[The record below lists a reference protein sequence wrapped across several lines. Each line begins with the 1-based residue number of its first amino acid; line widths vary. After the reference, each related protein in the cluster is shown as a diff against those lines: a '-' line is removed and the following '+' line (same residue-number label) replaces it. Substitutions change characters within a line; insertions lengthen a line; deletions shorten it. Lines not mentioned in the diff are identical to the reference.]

1 MSLAEPTRGHGDK
14 ETRRRYRLLVA
25 LSPCLLV
32 LLVLAATWK
41 LTLGDRIIARGDL
54 LLYFYP
60 LRDYASQAI
69 REGRL
74 PLWNPYTFMGAPFLA
89 NSQVGFFYPFNVL
102 TAWLPVERAVSWNI
116 ALHLIIATL
125 GTYALARRGF
135 AFSRVAA
142 LASAVAFGL
151 GGYLG
156 AQVEHLNQL
165 QALAWLPVGALL
177 VIGTAGQAARINQ
190 VSQVNQVGQVGNGAG
205 LALVIALQILA
216 GHMQSLYISLVTLGL
231 IALILT
237 IAGLWRSRPLNVEA
251 TSRAAT
257 PLLVVIAAAILAAA
271 ICGVQLLPTLE
282 LSRESARAGGLPF
295 NEAASFS
302 WRPWVIARALMPTYG
317 DPLFAEYVAY
327 LGASGLALALLG
339 GLGIRDWRLGVQARE
354 EAQSPISNLL
364 PLILVVIGFVL
375 ALGVATPLFGILYRF
390 IPGFNLF
397 RAQARWLIVFA
408 LGAALLV
415 GLGVQRLQHGLSTT
429 QARSWF
435 IAWLALIGLWIAG
448 LLIGARLSPE
458 PEYRA
463 LPDRNVMMGWI
474 VALGT
479 VTVWVACAWR
489 LEIGDWRLNR
499 NLQSLIPNL
508 FFLILALELLAA
520 SQFQP
525 YARAADRQALTSL
538 RPATAHLL
546 AEAEA
551 GTMRTG
557 RILAL
562 SSLFFDP
569 GDKVEQE
576 LLFGASLSADEI
588 YDRLIAAKHKEIMSP
603 NLSLYYR
610 LPGVDGYDG
619 GLLPTRRY
627 AEFVRQFA
635 TAPAGTID
643 GRLRE
648 WLTGPP
654 ANHWLEQMAVRYLI
668 ADKTQDVFLDGVY
681 YDLLFGTQITPI
693 TAGIP
698 LRPFPSTAL
707 GLVLSAE
714 NAQAGEAIA
723 TAEVR
728 FSSGEIQTFEI
739 RAGEPRT
746 PYFGV
751 RLRWER
757 RKTPLVISLRSLQS
771 ADDARITLRGMTGID
786 ETDGTFHLQMVTGD
800 HDMRLVHSGDVKIYE
815 NLRRAPR
822 VALQSG
828 QSAPIG
834 IEHVGGE
841 IVEERPEFVR
851 IRFPEPTPKSLPYRL
866 ILRDAC
872 FPGWVARV
880 DGVEMPIACAD
891 VLFRAIP
898 LPAGAREVTFRYEP
912 QSIRIGLIITIVG
925 GMLWLTFVALAGRHF
940 FMRGSSAS
948 RNPSPRKV
956 NEITST
962 ETTMATESR
971 KPG

>member
-1 MSLAEPTRGHGDK
+1 MHLLGRLAWPS
-14 ETRRRYRLLVA
+14 V
-25 LSPCLLV
+25 LV
-32 LLVLAATWK
+32 LLVLGATWK

-116 ALHLIIATL
+116 ALHLAIAAL
-125 GTYALARRGF
+125 GAYALARRGF
-135 AFSRVAA
+135 ALGRLAA
-142 LASAVAFGL
+142 FAGAVTFGL

-165 QALAWLPVGALL
+165 QALAWLPLSALI
-177 VIGTAGQAARINQ
+177 VVRTVERASWSAGVAA
-190 VSQVNQVGQVGNGAG
+190 
-205 LALVIALQILA
+205 LALVLALQILA

-231 IALILT
+231 IALILAM
-237 IAGLWRSRPLNVEA
+237 AGLWRSRPLSVKA
-251 TSRAAT
+251 TFRAAT
-257 PLLVVIAAAILAAA
+257 PLCVVVTAAILAAA
-271 ICGVQLLPTLE
+271 ICGIQLLPTLE

-302 WRPWVIARALMPTYG
+302 WRPWVAARALMPTYG
-317 DPLFAEYVAY
+317 DPLFPEYVAY
-327 LGASGLALALLG
+327 LGAGGLALALLG
-339 GLGIRDWRLGVQARE
+339 GLEIRDWRLGVQARA
-354 EAQSPISNLL
+354 EAQSPTSNLL

-375 ALGVATPLFGILYRF
+375 ALGLATPLFGVLYRF
-390 IPGFNLF
+390 MPGFNLF
-397 RAQARWLIVFA
+397 RAQARWLVVFA
-408 LGAALLV
+408 LGAAMLV
-415 GLGVQRLQHGLSTT
+415 AFGVQRLQRGLSAA
-429 QARSWF
+429 QARDWL
-435 IAWLALIGLWIAG
+435 IAWLLLMGLWGVGVLAG
-448 LLIGARLSPE
+448 VRFALE

-525 YARAADRQALTSL
+525 YARASDRQALISL

-635 TAPAGTID
+635 AMPAGTVD

-648 WLTGPP
+648 FLDGPP
-654 ANHWLEQMAVRYLI
+654 ANRWFEQMAVRYLI

-681 YDLLFGTQITPI
+681 YDLLFSVPITPI
-693 TAGIP
+693 TTGIP

-714 NAQAGEAIA
+714 GAHAGEAIA

-728 FSSGEIQTFEI
+728 FSSGETQTFAI
-739 RAGEPRT
+739 RAAEPIT
-746 PYFGV
+746 PYFGT
-751 RLRWER
+751 RLSWEG
-757 RKTPLVISLRSLQS
+757 RKTPLTIFLRSIEN
-771 ADDARITLRGMTGID
+771 AEATPVTLRGMTGID
-786 ETDGTFHLQMVTGD
+786 EVDGTFLSQMVTGD

-822 VALQSG
+822 VAVQDAAG
-828 QSAPIG
+828 APID
-834 IEHVGGE
+834 IRQVGGE
-841 IVEERPEFVR
+841 IVEEQPEFVR
-851 IRFPEPTPKSLPYRL
+851 VRFSDATPQDLLSHSNKRL

-880 DGVEMPIACAD
+880 DGVETPIVCVD
-891 VLFRAIP
+891 TLFRAVA
-898 LPAGAREVTFRYEP
+898 LPAGAQEVTFSYEP
-912 QSIRIGLIITIVG
+912 QSVRWGFMVSAAG
-925 GMLWLTFVALAGRHF
+925 VVLWLALV
-940 FMRGSSAS
+940 SARFKAIGAFAS
-948 RNPSPRKV
+948 HRLGPP
-956 NEITST
+956 ITLRRT
-962 ETTMATESR
+962 
-971 KPG
+971 